1 MNSRES
7 YKYLQSF
14 TKKTQY
20 KPLIVNE
27 EPISISLEGQHI
39 AYTGKYQDPDKT
51 MPARSSTWR
60 N

>member
-1 MNSRES
+1 MNARKS

-20 KPLIVNE
+20 KPLIIDGVAT
-27 EPISISLEGQHI
+27 SIALQGKHI
-39 AYTGKYQDPDKT
+39 AYTGKYVDPDAN
-51 MPARSSTWR
+51 MPARSGTWR